1 MQLKIKENL
10 KDKSETNRKL
20 KMKIERIIKT
30 TLNK

>member
-20 KMKIERIIKT
+20 KMKIERIK

>member
-10 KDKSETNRKL
+10 KDESETNRKL

-30 TLNK
+30 ILNK

>member
-1 MQLKIKENL
+1 MQLKENL

>member
-30 TLNK
+30 ILNK

>member
-20 KMKIERIIKT
+20 KIERIIKT
-30 TLNK
+30 IINK

>member
-10 KDKSETNRKL
+10 KDKGETNRKL

-30 TLNK
+30 ILNK